1 MHWAARNA
9 ELRNLPLTLV
19 HAVPTTVI
27 RATSRLRVY
36 GLLELPHQQVR
47 RILDDALNIVLD
59 GTRHGDPLRMVTKV
73 VSTDPVSALA
83 DLSHEAEL
91 IVVGSRRRDVLR
103 RALCQSIG
111 FTLVGRCHCPVA
123 IIQDRHPRM
132 PHPAHAPVDV
142 RISGW

>member
-59 GTRHGDPLRMVTKV
+59 STRHGDPLKVITKV

-83 DLSHEAEL
+83 GLSHEAEL
-91 IVVGSRRRDVLR
+91 IVVGSRRRYGLR
-103 RALCQSIG
+103 RSIG
-111 FTLVGRCHCPVA
+111 FTLVGRSHCPVA
-123 IIQDRHPRM
+123 IIRDKHPRM
-132 PHPAHAPVDV
+132 PHPAHGPVDV